1 MVSYDKEVQVHRLFL
16 SFTTILICS
25 GVAFAHGWHM
35 GPWGHMTGYGF
46 GGILMWI
53 IFLIVI
59 GVAVYLVVQA
69 TKSKGPES
77 PYKET
82 PMEILKKR
90 YAKGEITKE
99 EFEKMKK
106 DLES

>member
-1 MVSYDKEVQVHRLFL
+1 MKKLFL
-16 SFTTILICS
+16 LFTTILSFPGI
-25 GVAFAHGWHM
+25 AFAHYGHM
-35 GPWGHMTGYGF
+35 GGWGHMMDYGY

-59 GVAVYLVVQA
+59 GVAVYLIVQA
-69 TKSKGPES
+69 TKSKGLES
-77 PYKET
+77 PFRET

-90 YAKGEITKE
+90 YAKSEITKE
-99 EFEKMKK
+99 EFEKIKK

>member
-1 MVSYDKEVQVHRLFL
+1 MKKLFL
-16 SFTTILICS
+16 LFTTFTTILCFS
-25 GVAFAHGWHM
+25 GVASAQCNYGWHM
-35 GPWGHMTGYGF
+35 GPWGHMMPYGF
-46 GGILMWI
+46 GGIFMWI

-59 GVAVYLVVQA
+59 GVAIYFIVQA

-77 PYKET
+77 PYRET

-99 EFEKMKK
+99 EFDKMKK
-106 DLES
+106 DLE

>member
-1 MVSYDKEVQVHRLFL
+1 MKKLFL
-16 SFTTILICS
+16 LFTTILSFS
-25 GVAFAHGWHM
+25 GVASGHCWYTG
-35 GPWGHMTGYGF
+35 GWGHMMDYGYG
-46 GGILMWI
+46 GLLMGI

-59 GVAVYLVVQA
+59 GVAVYLIVQA
-69 TKSKGPES
+69 TKSKGLES
-77 PYKET
+77 PFRET

>member
-1 MVSYDKEVQVHRLFL
+1 
-16 SFTTILICS
+16 
-25 GVAFAHGWHM
+25 
-35 GPWGHMTGYGF
+35 
-46 GGILMWI
+46 MWI

-59 GVAVYLVVQA
+59 GVAIYLIVQA

-77 PYKET
+77 SFRET

-99 EFEKMKK
+99 EFDKMKK
-106 DLES
+106 ELGS

>member
-1 MVSYDKEVQVHRLFL
+1 MKKLFL
-16 SFTTILICS
+16 LFTTILSFS
-25 GVAFAHGWHM
+25 GVASGHGWYT
-35 GPWGHMTGYGF
+35 GGWGHMMDYGY

-59 GVAVYLVVQA
+59 GVAVYLIVQA
-69 TKSKGPES
+69 TKSKGLES
-77 PYKET
+77 PFRET
-82 PMEILKKR
+82 PLEIAKKR

-99 EFEKMKK
+99 EFDKIKK

>member
-1 MVSYDKEVQVHRLFL
+1 MMKRL
-16 SFTTILICS
+16 ILFVTAVLILS
-25 GVAFAHGWHM
+25 GVASGQCNYGWHM
-35 GPWGHMTGYGF
+35 GPWGYMTPYGL

-59 GVAVYLVVQA
+59 GVAVYLIVQA
-69 TKSKGPES
+69 TKAKGLES
-77 PYKET
+77 PFRET

>member
-1 MVSYDKEVQVHRLFL
+1 MKKLFL
-16 SFTTILICS
+16 LLAMILSFS
-25 GVAFAHGWHM
+25 GRVFAKGNYGGHM
-35 GPWGHMTGYGF
+35 GYWGHMTNCGF
-46 GGILMWI
+46 GGIFMWI

-77 PYKET
+77 PYRET

-99 EFEKMKK
+99 EFDKMKK

>member
-1 MVSYDKEVQVHRLFL
+1 MQKIFLLLITFLTFSDVS
-16 SFTTILICS
+16 
-25 GVAFAHGWHM
+25 FAREYCDWHTS
-35 GPWGHMTGYGF
+35 PWGHMGYFGF
-46 GGILMWI
+46 GEMIMWI

-59 GVAVYLVVQA
+59 GVAVYLIVQA
-69 TKSKGPES
+69 AKSKGLES
-77 PYKET
+77 PFRET

-99 EFEKMKK
+99 EFEKIKK

>member
-1 MVSYDKEVQVHRLFL
+1 MKKLL
-16 SFTTILICS
+16 LLFTTVLICS
-25 GVAFAHGWHM
+25 RVAFAHGNYEGHM
-35 GPWGHMTGYGF
+35 GPWGHMGYFGF
-46 GGILMWI
+46 GGVVMWI

-59 GVAVYLVVQA
+59 GVAIYLIVQA

-77 PYKET
+77 PFRET

-106 DLES
+106 DLQG

>member
-1 MVSYDKEVQVHRLFL
+1 MKKLFL
-16 SFTTILICS
+16 LFTTILSFS
-25 GVAFAHGWHM
+25 GVAFAHGWDM
-35 GPWGHMTGYGF
+35 GGWGHMMDYGV
-46 GGILMWI
+46 GGIFMWI

-59 GVAVYLVVQA
+59 GVAAYLVVQA
-69 TKSKGPES
+69 TKSKGLES
-77 PYKET
+77 PFRET

-99 EFEKMKK
+99 EFERIKK

>member
-1 MVSYDKEVQVHRLFL
+1 MKKLFL
-16 SFTTILICS
+16 LFTTILSFPGI
-25 GVAFAHGWHM
+25 AFARYWHM
-35 GPWGHMTGYGF
+35 GGWGHMMDYGI
-46 GGILMWI
+46 GGIFMWL

-59 GVAVYLVVQA
+59 GVAVYLIVQA
-69 TKSKGPES
+69 TKSKGLES
-77 PYKET
+77 PFRET

-99 EFEKMKK
+99 EFDKIKK

>member
-1 MVSYDKEVQVHRLFL
+1 MKKLFL
-16 SFTTILICS
+16 LLAMILSFS
-25 GVAFAHGWHM
+25 GRVFAKGNYGGHM
-35 GPWGHMTGYGF
+35 GCWGHMMNYGF
-46 GGILMWI
+46 GGIFMWI

-77 PYKET
+77 PYRET

-99 EFEKMKK
+99 EFDKMKK

>member
-1 MVSYDKEVQVHRLFL
+1 MKRIFL
-16 SFTTILICS
+16 LLIAFLTFS
-25 GVAFAHGWHM
+25 DVAFAHGYYDWYT
-35 GPWGHMTGYGF
+35 GPWGHMGYFGF
-46 GGILMWI
+46 GGIIMWI
-53 IFLIVI
+53 LFLIVI
-59 GVAVYLVVQA
+59 GVAVYLIVQA
-69 TKSKGPES
+69 TKSKGLES
-77 PYKET
+77 PFRET

>member
-1 MVSYDKEVQVHRLFL
+1 MKKIFLLLATIL
-16 SFTTILICS
+16 SFS

-35 GPWGHMTGYGF
+35 GGWGHMMDYGYG
-46 GGILMWI
+46 GIFMWI

-59 GVAVYLVVQA
+59 GVAVYLIVQA
-69 TKSKGPES
+69 TKSKGLES
-77 PYKET
+77 PFRET
-82 PMEILKKR
+82 PMEIAKKR

-99 EFEKMKK
+99 EFEKIKK

>member
-1 MVSYDKEVQVHRLFL
+1 MKKLFL
-16 SFTTILICS
+16 LLATILSFS
-25 GVAFAHGWHM
+25 GGVFANGHYGGHM
-35 GPWGHMTGYGF
+35 GYWGHMMNYGF
-46 GGILMWI
+46 GGIFMWI

-77 PYKET
+77 PYRET
-82 PMEILKKR
+82 PREILKKR

-99 EFEKMKK
+99 EFDKMKK
-106 DLES
+106 DLE

>member
-1 MVSYDKEVQVHRLFL
+1 MKRLILFV
-16 SFTTILICS
+16 TTVLILS
-25 GVAFAHGWHM
+25 GVASGYGWYT
-35 GPWGHMTGYGF
+35 GGWGHMMDYGY

-59 GVAVYLVVQA
+59 GVAVYLIVQA
-69 TKSKGPES
+69 TKSKGLES
-77 PYKET
+77 PFRET

-99 EFEKMKK
+99 EFDKIKK